1 MTLAEAFQGLG
12 QTSDEKRLE
21 REIESEAT
29 EFGKGSY
36 LGQKA
41 KLKEAIDEFE
51 PKVRRAELS
60 PQSAAGV

>member
-12 QTSDEKRLE
+12 QTLDEKRLRPRIE
-21 REIESEAT
+21 RVT
-29 EFGKGSY
+29 REFGKGSY

-51 PKVRRAELS
+51 RKVRRAEFS
-60 PQSAAGV
+60 AQSAAGV